1 MNEIVNNKVNLCD
14 SCSQVYPDCTSKP
27 ENVYF
32 GDGIGHDN
40 ICACSEYRPS
50 TQPQLED
57 CPIYGGMCGYPSNLC
72 YECPR
77 HEGAKEQPQWWT
89 EGLQPFAQPQST
101 MGQVT
106 DAVQSTKDCISRQA
120 AIDAL
125 EEIDCSDGDGLS
137 ALKCDAVDDAIV
149 TIKALPSAQ
158 QKRKKGR
165 WIYGEH
171 DIAMCDGYRCDK
183 CGFFVPWDYK
193 FKFID
198 FINDYHFCPNCGSDM
213 RGNTDEI

>member
-1 MNEIVNNKVNLCD
+1 MVNEIVNNKVNLCD

-32 GDGIGHDN
+32 GDGIRHDN
-40 ICACSEYRPS
+40 ICACSEYQPS
-50 TQPQLED
+50 TRPQLEE

-77 HEGAKEQPQWWT
+77 HGGAKEKELWW
-89 EGLQPFAQPQST
+89 
-101 MGQVT
+101 
-106 DAVQSTKDCISRQA
+106 KI
-120 AIDAL
+120 
-125 EEIDCSDGDGLS
+125 
-137 ALKCDAVDDAIV
+137 
-149 TIKALPSAQ
+149 PSAQ
-158 QKRKKGR
+158 PMRKKGR

-171 DIAMCDGYRCDK
+171 DIAMCDGYMCDK

-213 RGNTDEI
+213 RGEQG